1 VRQVILSVSSPF
13 SLIAAILLWPHSAN
27 GQENVASIVQH
38 SAEASERDWA
48 AVPEFEN
55 SERDRTKD
63 GDKTYSV
70 TMLDGTPYER
80 LIAVDGKNLTN
91 AKQKEEQEKYQ
102 KAAAERQHE
111 SADQRS
117 RRIAKYQA
125 ERKRDHTLIQ
135 QMISAFDYRLI
146 GKRSLNGFRVYVLR
160 GMATS
165 RSIATAKCSSA
176 WKEQCGLIRRH
187 FNGLRWTPM

>member
-1 VRQVILSVSSPF
+1 
-13 SLIAAILLWPHSAN
+13 
-27 GQENVASIVQH
+27 
-38 SAEASERDWA
+38 
-48 AVPEFEN
+48 
-55 SERDRTKD
+55 
-63 GDKTYSV
+63 
-70 TMLDGTPYER
+70 MLDGTPYER

-146 GKRSLNGFRVYVLR
+146 GKRSLNGFRVYVLK
-160 GMATS
+160 ATPRHGYKPIAWHSLSLSNVTRARS
-165 RSIATAKCSSA
+165 RRRPVVSPLRTLCQVPPPQGSLRFRRDESH
-176 WKEQCGLIRRH
+176 GL
-187 FNGLRWTPM
+187 PP